1 MARMHA
7 RKKGASRSVKPTVSN
22 VDQWLEYSN
31 DEIISLIVDLAK
43 KGLSPSE
50 IGIQLR
56 DQYGI
61 PNVKAITG
69 QSVTQILEKKDLKPE
84 LPETFENLLRR
95 ALKLRK
101 HLEANP
107 KDLNNKRGL
116 QLTESKI
123 KRLVRY
129 YKGKKIIPA
138 DFYYD
143 VNNIELL
150 LR

>member
-7 RKKGASRSVKPTVSN
+7 RRKGKSRSVKPNVSN

-31 DEIISLIVDLAK
+31 DEIVSLIVDLAK
-43 KGLSPSE
+43 KDLSASE
-50 IGIQLR
+50 IGLQLR

-61 PNVKAITG
+61 PDVKAITG
-69 QSVTQILEKKDLKPE
+69 QTITAILEKNDLKPD
-84 LPETFENLLRR
+84 LPETFENLLRK

-101 HLEANP
+101 HLEKNP
-107 KDLNNKRGL
+107 HDTGNKRGL
-116 QLTESKI
+116 QLVEAKI

-129 YKGKKIIPA
+129 YKKREIIAA

-143 VNNIELL
+143 VNQIELL
-150 LR
+150 LK